1 MEPALF
7 WEQHEKGV
15 KCRLCPHECIIPEGR
30 RGLCRVRENVKGKL
44 FTCAY
49 SNPCSAAVDPIEKKP
64 LFHFLPGS
72 ETFSIS
78 IAGCNLRCLNCQN
91 FEISQASPEES
102 AIMQLEPERAVE
114 EAVKRECDSI
124 CFTYTEPTVF
134 YEYMLDVSRIAKEE
148 GLKVVLVSN
157 GYINE
162 KPLKGLKGLI
172 DAVNVDLKAFDEETY
187 LRLCGA
193 HLKPVLNTLK
203 ALRKMKVWV
212 EVTNLIVPGY
222 TDDIDAVG
230 KMCEWVSKEL
240 GNDTPIHFSRFFP
253 LYKLSGS
260 RETSLQLLEMAR
272 DSASSA
278 GLRHVYIGNTHK
290 STDSDTFCPECKK
303 PVIERGFYSVKK
315 TALEKGRCTSCGHKI
330 PGVFSD
336 KAK

>member
-1 MEPALF
+1 MQKALF

-15 KCRLCPHECIIPEGR
+15 KCRLCPHECVIPEGR
-30 RGLCRVRENVKGKL
+30 RGLCRVRENVKGEL

-49 SNPCSAAVDPIEKKP
+49 SNPCSVGVDPIEKKP

-91 FEISQASPEES
+91 FEVSQASPEES

-114 EAVKRECDSI
+114 EAVNRNCGSI
-124 CFTYTEPTVF
+124 SFTYTEPTVF
-134 YEYMLDVSRIAKEE
+134 YEYMADVSRLAKEK

-162 KPLKGLKGLI
+162 KPLKGLKGLV
-172 DAVNVDLKAFDEETY
+172 DAVNIDLKAFDDETY

-193 HLKPVLNTLK
+193 HLQPVLDTLK
-203 ALRKMKVWV
+203 TLKKIKAWT
-212 EVTNLIVPGY
+212 EITSLIVPGY
-222 TDDIDAVG
+222 TDDIDTIEN
-230 KMCEWVSKEL
+230 MCGWIVTEL
-240 GNDTPIHFSRFFP
+240 GKDVPLHFSRFFP
-253 LYKLSGS
+253 LYKLSES
-260 RETSLQLLEMAR
+260 RQTSIQVLDKAR
-272 DSASSA
+272 KTAMNA
-278 GLRHVYIGNTHK
+278 GLRYVYIDNTRK
-290 STDSDTFCPECKK
+290 SSDLSTFCPECRKLI
-303 PVIERGFYSVKK
+303 VERSFYSVSLAALKK
-315 TALEKGRCTSCGHKI
+315 NKCASCGHKI